1 MKKNKEFNGYIY
13 LLIDKRN
20 GLKYVGKHNG
30 KKKHYISGGLIPN
43 RLIKKYGIDIFE
55 RQILENNIKNLEILN
70 EREKYY
76 IEMYNTFKDGYN
88 LTIGSDGGG
97 DWILKKTK
105 EEIEHISKI
114 KSEKLKGRIFSDETK
129 KLMSLRKKNI
139 PLTEEH
145 KLNIIKSQSGENH
158 PWFNRKHTEET
169 KLKISKSKIGI
180 KNILLSKKLQKFNPK
195 SKQISI
201 DSVIYKSQIEASKIL
216 KIARVTIRKRVLS
229 ENHPNYFYINNN

>member
-1 MKKNKEFNGYIY
+1 
-13 LLIDKRN
+13 
-20 GLKYVGKHNG
+20 
-30 KKKHYISGGLIPN
+30 
-43 RLIKKYGIDIFE
+43 
-55 RQILENNIKNLEILN
+55 
-70 EREKYY
+70 
-76 IEMYNTFKDGYN
+76 
-88 LTIGSDGGG
+88 
-97 DWILKKTK
+97 
-105 EEIEHISKI
+105 
-114 KSEKLKGRIFSDETK
+114 
-129 KLMSLRKKNI
+129 MSLRKKNI